1 MESLI
6 QILYEISNILNTK
19 MSTDFFIEFSN
30 TLNTKMNLLIPFL

>member
-6 QILYEISNILNTK
+6 QILYEIYNILNTK